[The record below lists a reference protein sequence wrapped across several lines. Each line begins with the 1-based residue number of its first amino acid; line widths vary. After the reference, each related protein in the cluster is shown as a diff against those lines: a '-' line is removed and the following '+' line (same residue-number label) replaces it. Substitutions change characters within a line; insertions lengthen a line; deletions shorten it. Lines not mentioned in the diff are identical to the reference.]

1 MADKDSGKEKE
12 GPAESPAPSPIP
24 IITEEEKEM
33 ASAASTDFEAG
44 QYSSC
49 LEKLHALSKL
59 RGNDVKVSHNLT
71 VAKFYQSGCTRND
84 DMRKAVGQVCT
95 QAQVSLS
102 GVDSLEDTDHA
113 ILFFNHAIILYHMR
127 QHHEAIRILEKLF
140 QIIEPLEENLAHK
153 TLLLLIETYLCTYQ
167 PEKALAMLAYLE
179 KLLFSPET
187 SGNKG
192 GSESSNKDNKDSNTE
207 ESSVDP
213 EKYRPILHLLKTRC
227 YLQMK
232 HVKVCKREIKTVMNS
247 AGPCPA
253 SLFLKS
259 NFEYIRQNYRKAI
272 KLLNSVQP
280 MGDPLKT
287 GQVIPVMYFNNLAII
302 HFYMG
307 KYHLA
312 AYYGRRALQENAN
325 AMAELPKRKGQ
336 SLNNRHIK
344 TLGMNRR
351 YELLYNTGI
360 QLLHAGRPLAAF
372 ECLTEAI
379 QVYPTNPRL
388 WLRLAECCIAANVS
402 PQNSEAEGKG
412 LGDSTKRGI
421 VRNVIGSGPHRKVI
435 LSPGSSEYKYS
446 GDGQSAA
453 FPAATLEFASLCLSN
468 ALSLLPDETALSAT
482 SRITSRGS
490 VSSDSSEVADTSG
503 GKQTGPSNLTAPPGQ
518 AIKPSDISCLRCSI
532 LACSSYV
539 SISLGDNVNALE
551 YAKLLLEQNRLPG
564 SLRFLGHLYAA
575 EALINMDQIV
585 EAIQHLAPE
594 SVCDV
599 SVVLPVLP
607 EQGEKQVE
615 KSEAVPGDN
624 QDNMEGHVAVSK
636 YYPASVQ
643 VARATMLLNLAC
655 AHSLRSEWDKAK
667 KCLKQMCTM
676 LPPNEIPEQALF
688 LGIYI
693 ELQTGNHQMA
703 LQMVKKQQL
712 IPYLKPPQSRP
723 LPIGTM
729 ATFNSV
735 SQSPQGV
742 FSPGTPSKA
751 ARSKD
756 PWQK

>member
-12 GPAESPAPSPIP
+12 CPAESPAPSPIP
-24 IITEEEKEM
+24 VITEEEKEM
-33 ASAASTDFEAG
+33 ASVASTDFEAG
-44 QYSSC
+44 QYAPC

-59 RGNDVKVSHNLT
+59 RGSDVKVGHNLM

-84 DMRKAVGQVCT
+84 DLRKALGQVCT
-95 QAQVSLS
+95 QAQVNLS

-127 QHHEAIRILEKLF
+127 QHHEAIQILEKLF

-153 TLLLLIETYLCTYQ
+153 ILLLLIETYLCTYQ
-167 PEKALAMLAYLE
+167 PEKALGILAYLE
-179 KLLFSPET
+179 KLLFSTES

-207 ESSVDP
+207 ESNIDP
-213 EKYRPILHLLKTRC
+213 EKYRPTLHLLKTRC

-247 AGPCPA
+247 AGPCA
-253 SLFLKS
+253 VSLFLKS

-272 KLLNSVQP
+272 KLLNSATP
-280 MGDPLKT
+280 TADSLKT

-325 AMAELPKRKGQ
+325 AIAELPKRKGQ

-351 YELLYNTGI
+351 YELLYNVGI
-360 QLLHAGRPLAAF
+360 QLLHEGRPLAAF

-388 WLRLAECCIAANVS
+388 WLRLAECCIAANAL
-402 PQNSEAEGKG
+402 PQNSEAEGKSS
-412 LGDSTKRGI
+412 LDSTRRGI

-446 GDGQSAA
+446 DGQSAA
-453 FPAATLEFASLCLSN
+453 FPAPTLEFASLCLSN
-468 ALSLLPDETALSAT
+468 ALSLLPEETTPSTL

-490 VSSDSSEVADTSG
+490 VGSDSSEVADTISN
-503 GKQTGPSNLTAPPGQ
+503 KQTSISNPTAPLGQ
-518 AIKPSDISCLRCSI
+518 SVKPTDIVCLRCSI
-532 LACSSYV
+532 LASSSYV
-539 SISLGDNVNALE
+539 ALSLGDNVHALE
-551 YAKLLLEQNRLPG
+551 YARLLLEQTRLPG

-585 EAIQHLAPE
+585 EAIQHLAPD

-607 EQGEKQVE
+607 EQGDKQGD
-615 KSEAVPGDN
+615 KSEAGPGDI
-624 QDNMEGHVAVSK
+624 QESTEGHIAVSK
-636 YYPASVQ
+636 HYPASVQ

-667 KCLKQMCTM
+667 KCLKQMCSI
-676 LPPNEIPEQALF
+676 LPPSEIPEQALF

-693 ELQTGNHQMA
+693 ELQTGSHQMA
-703 LQMVKKQQL
+703 LHMVKKQQL
-712 IPYLKPPQSRP
+712 IPYLKPSQSRP

-729 ATFNSV
+729 AAFNNASP
-735 SQSPQGV
+735 SPQGV
-742 FSPGTPSKA
+742 FSSGTASKA
-751 ARSKD
+751 GRSKD